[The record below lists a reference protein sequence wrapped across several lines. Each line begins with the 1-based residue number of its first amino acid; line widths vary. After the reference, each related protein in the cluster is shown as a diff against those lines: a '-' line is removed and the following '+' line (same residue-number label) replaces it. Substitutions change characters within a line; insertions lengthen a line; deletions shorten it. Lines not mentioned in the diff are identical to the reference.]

1 MKHEEAKMDFYEKP
15 VVIESEAMQLGAA
28 MTVPRTAGRVPA
40 VILAGGSLSQL
51 RDGEL
56 MDVQHPGPQRK
67 AMKLL
72 AHRLVRKGFASIRY
86 DKPGYGQSR
95 FSEKRFP
102 HTGDHVAAL
111 QAVYEFLQ
119 QYPVVDS
126 NSIIIAGESAGAY
139 YTCLLA
145 KKGVAPRAYALLGAL
160 GSGIEELYQYNY
172 ERTAAYAMQSP
183 DKLRW
188 VAQVAPKAL
197 ALGLHYREMF
207 AKALAG
213 EEFYTLAYKEHIWE
227 MYLPPTREQLEQQPL
242 PLFGFLKRPVV
253 IMQGQYDMN
262 VPPGDAEIIEN
273 RLRESGNTEVV
284 REIIPEADHNFQM
297 APGDS
302 EERMRERISLSCLTR
317 PYSDIFYHRLVVRL
331 KTILSESERKKNNE
345 SVS

>member
-1 MKHEEAKMDFYEKP
+1 MKHEKTKMDFYETP
-15 VVIESEAMQLGAA
+15 VIIESEAMQLGAV
-28 MTVPRTAGRVPA
+28 MTVPVSHGKVPA

-56 MDVQHPGPQRK
+56 MDVQHPGPPRK

-72 AHRLVRKGFASIRY
+72 AHRLAQKGFASIRY

-95 FSEKRFP
+95 FFEKRFP
-102 HTGDHVAAL
+102 HIDDHVSAL
-111 QAVYEFLQ
+111 QAVWKFLQ
-119 QYPVVDS
+119 KQPSIDG

-145 KKGVAPRAYALLGAL
+145 KKGIEPFAYALLGAL
-160 GSGIEELYQYNY
+160 GSSIEELYRYNY
-172 ERTAAYAMQSP
+172 GRTAVYAMQSP
-183 DKLRW
+183 AHLRW
-188 VAQVAPKAL
+188 VEQVAPKAL

-207 AKALAG
+207 EKALEG
-213 EEFYTLAYKEHIWE
+213 IEFYTLFYKERTWD

-242 PLFGFLKRPVV
+242 PFFGYLKRPVV

-262 VPPGDAEIIEN
+262 VPPGDAKIIET
-273 RLRESGNTEVV
+273 RIRESGNSEVI

-297 APGDS
+297 APGDQ

-317 PYSDIFYHRLVVRL
+317 PYSDIFYDRLVIRL